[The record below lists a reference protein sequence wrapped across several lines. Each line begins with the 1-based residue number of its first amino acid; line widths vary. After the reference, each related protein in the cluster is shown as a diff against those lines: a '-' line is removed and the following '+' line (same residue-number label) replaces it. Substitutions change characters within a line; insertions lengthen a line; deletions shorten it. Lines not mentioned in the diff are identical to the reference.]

1 MTRALLLAVLALHG
15 SQVQAPPTF
24 GSGVEVVHLDVF
36 VTQDGEPV
44 RGLRA
49 DNFVVLDNGVR
60 QEVRLVALEDVASS
74 VVLVF
79 DTSGSVAGRG
89 LQDLK
94 EAGEVVL
101 DGLRRSD
108 RAALITFADSPH
120 LRIGSTRDLPRVR
133 RQLGAVQAG
142 GRTALYDGIYAG
154 LALPTDGLQPLVVV
168 FTDGADTASWLTPE
182 QVLDEAWAS
191 RAVVQV
197 VTLERS
203 RGILDPA
210 FGRINRRSAFPGVS
224 GGNPAF
230 ASLVARDA
238 GRLRWLKDVADRTG
252 GLYWSAESTG
262 RLKATFAQILE
273 DMADRYVLA
282 FEPKGVALEGVHE
295 LQVTLEGA
303 KGQVRARERYVI
315 R

>member
-1 MTRALLLAVLALHG
+1 MIRALLLAPLLVLHG
-15 SQVQAPPTF
+15 SPQAPPTF

-44 RGLRA
+44 RGLKA
-49 DNFVVLDNGVR
+49 ENFVVLDNGVR
-60 QEVRLVALEDVASS
+60 QEVRLVDLEDLASS

-79 DTSGSVAGRG
+79 DTSASLAGKG

-108 RAALITFADSPH
+108 RAALVTFADSPH

-133 RQLGAVQAG
+133 RQLEAVQAS

-154 LALPTDGLQPLVVV
+154 LALPADGLQRLVVV
-168 FTDGADTASWLTPE
+168 FTDGADNASWLTRE
-182 QVLDEAWAS
+182 QVLDEASAS

-210 FGRINRRSAFPGVS
+210 FGRINRGSAFPLVS
-224 GGNPAF
+224 GAF
-230 ASLVARDA
+230 ANVAARDA
-238 GRLRWLKDVADRTG
+238 ARLRWLKDVAERTG

-262 RLKATFAQILE
+262 RLKATFEQILQ
-273 DMADRYVLA
+273 DMANRYVLA

-303 KGQVRARERYVI
+303 KGHVRARERYVI
-315 R
+315 P